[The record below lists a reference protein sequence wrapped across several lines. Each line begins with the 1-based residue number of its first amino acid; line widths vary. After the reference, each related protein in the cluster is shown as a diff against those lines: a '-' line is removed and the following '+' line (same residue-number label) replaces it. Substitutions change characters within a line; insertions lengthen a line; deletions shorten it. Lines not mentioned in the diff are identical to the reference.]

1 MIARTLQITGGGA
14 GLAALSGS
22 LPPWGVVLLGVLG
35 AVVAIL
41 ALLMPQ
47 QSPDRLEWW
56 RALFRG
62 PPPRAWRAL
71 PRLGV
76 LAHEHRPTST
86 CVER

>member
-56 RALFRG
+56 RALFRF
-62 PPPRAWRAL
+62 L
-71 PRLGV
+71 ERLRRTRQV
-76 LAHEHRPTST
+76 RCTDE
-86 CVER
+86 VQ